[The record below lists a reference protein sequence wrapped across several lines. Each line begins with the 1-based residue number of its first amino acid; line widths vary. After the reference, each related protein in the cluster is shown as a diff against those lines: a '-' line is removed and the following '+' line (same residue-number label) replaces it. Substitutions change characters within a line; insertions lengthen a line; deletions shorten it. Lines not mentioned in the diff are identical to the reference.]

1 MRQSFSV
8 TSPASDLS
16 LLTVE
21 QLRDAAGLATGDTSR
36 DEELKALG
44 NGISTDIAVA
54 CNVADDGIN
63 PPTLLKE
70 TVRETLWVCD
80 RPEELILSRRFVSSI
95 VSVSEAG
102 SVLAADGYFI
112 DRGAGLLN
120 RASAGRPWT
129 WATGQLIISYD
140 AGFAAVPADLIAAA
154 TDLARIRLSSSSRD
168 PLVKS
173 ESIEVPDVQSRKLD
187 FWVGALPG
195 AAGPVPAEIL
205 TRLSRYKTVGIA

>member
-8 TSPASDLS
+8 TTPASNLS
-16 LLTVE
+16 LLTIE
-21 QLRDAAGLATGDTSR
+21 QLRAAAGLADGDASR
-36 DEELKALG
+36 DEELNALG
-44 NGISTDIAVA
+44 QSISTDIAVA

-70 TVRETLWVCD
+70 TVSETFWVCH
-80 RPEELILSRRFVSSI
+80 RPDELILSRRFISSI
-95 VSVSEAG
+95 ASVSEAG
-102 SVLAADGYFI
+102 SVLAADAYFL

-120 RASAGRPWT
+120 RANSGRPWT
-129 WATGQLIISYD
+129 WATGQLVISYD
-140 AGFAAVPADLIAAA
+140 AGFATVPADLVAAA
-154 TDLARIRLSSSSRD
+154 TDLVRIRLSSSSRD

-195 AAGPVPAEIL
+195 ASGPVPAEIL
-205 TRLSRYKTVGIA
+205 TRLSRYKNVVIA